1 MGEPNPLVGLIL
13 EALEKAVLCSADNI
27 EGFDINTNVLLACDV
42 SGSMYVS
49 AGNKSSIQNV
59 DIGVLLASILRTKCK
74 AVIAGIF
81 GNTWELASSPI
92 KPILANTVGI
102 RSIANRVGYSTNGY
116 KVVDWLIDNNVKMDK
131 VMMFTDCQMWD
142 SHRGYYRSDK
152 EIKDSW
158 HKYKEM
164 YPQAKLYLFDL
175 AGYGT
180 SPLDLAEQDVYLIAG
195 WSEKI
200 FDVLS
205 AIDNGADALS
215 EIRKID
221 L

>member
-1 MGEPNPLVGLIL
+1 
-13 EALEKAVLCSADNI
+13 
-27 EGFDINTNVLLACDV
+27 
-42 SGSMYVS
+42 
-49 AGNKSSIQNV
+49 
-59 DIGVLLASILRTKCK
+59 
-74 AVIAGIF
+74 
-81 GNTWELASSPI
+81 
-92 KPILANTVGI
+92 
-102 RSIANRVGYSTNGY
+102 
-116 KVVDWLIDNNVKMDK
+116 MDK
-131 VMMFTDCQMWD
+131 VMIFTDCQMWD

-158 HKYKEM
+158 HKYKEL

-205 AIDNGADALS
+205 AVDNGADALS
-215 EIRKID
+215 EIRKIV